1 MLNVKNLTRKYKNG
15 STYINAIDDINANFN
30 VGDFVFILG
39 ESGSGKSTLLNV
51 LCGLDTKIE
60 GSVSIDGIDTSTFTK
75 KDWAIYRNH
84 YVGFVFQE
92 YNLIEHLK
100 VWENV
105 ALPLQFQGMSK
116 KQAKEKAIIELEKIG
131 LGKFVNKLPNHLS
144 GGQKQRVAIARA
156 FVTDPKIIMA
166 DEPTGALDTSLG
178 DKIIS
183 YLKEKAKDKIV
194 VIVTHDEDLAEKFA
208 NRIVTLEDGKIIS
221 DSNQVIESFT
231 EKKELDLVRPR
242 MKLSM
247 LFKFAKNNISSRI
260 FRSIITSS
268 IVSIGYISIFL
279 LTFLILGINSSI
291 ATTIGSFIPEDQ
303 YQIYHIG
310 NEEITNDEIT
320 AISALDHVESVEYVV
335 AEEILL
341 EYQGIPN
348 NSVLTSVPYDESTL
362 QSSSSSL
369 YGVVPSSSN
378 EIIINS
384 LAAASLEGLQV
395 IEQGSEQYVF
405 DSVKNLVIS
414 IKYIDSTGTKT
425 LIGEYK
431 IVGMVVNTSIQPL
444 VYTEYQESLNI
455 SNTINNNEN
464 VYASQATMYLNT
476 DNEDN
481 ISELKKTL
489 NDDYEIIVMNLYE
502 SITSNI
508 DEFMMNA
515 LKIFIGIASISL
527 IVSGILIGL
536 VVYTSILERIKEIG
550 ILTAIGAKSS
560 SIVGIFLIESAFLG
574 LISSIIASGVAL
586 LLTKFINGL
595 FNNFIEKPLNLLT
608 QGLFEMQL
616 LSPNVLVI
624 VIVITFS
631 VLYAMLAGVIPSLRA
646 SKMNAVKA
654 LRKE

>member
-1 MLNVKNLTRKYKNG
+1 MLNVKKLTRKYKNG
-15 STYINAIDDINANFN
+15 STYINAIDDINTNFN

-39 ESGSGKSTLLNV
+39 ESGSGKSTLLNI

-60 GSVSIDGIDTSTFTK
+60 GSVSIDGIDTTTFTK

-105 ALPLQFQGMSK
+105 ALPLQFQGLSK

-131 LGKFVNKLPNHLS
+131 LGKFIDKLPNHLS

-166 DEPTGALDTSLG
+166 DEPTGALDTALG
-178 DKIIS
+178 DKIIA

-208 NRIVTLEDGKIIS
+208 NRIITLEDGRVLS
-221 DSNQVIESFT
+221 DSNQSPEIKTPE
-231 EKKELDLVRPR
+231 KELNLVRPR

-291 ATTIGSFIPEDQ
+291 ASTISSFIPEDQ

-310 NEEITNDEIT
+310 NEEITSDEMSQ
-320 AISALDHVESVEYVV
+320 ISAMEYVESVEYVV
-335 AEEILL
+335 TEEITL

-348 NSVLTSVPYDESTL
+348 NSILTSIPYDKSSLQSNTSTL
-362 QSSSSSL
+362 
-369 YGVVPSSSN
+369 YGDIPSSSN
-378 EIIINS
+378 EIIVNS
-384 LAAASLEGLQV
+384 LTAASIEGLQV
-395 IEQGSEQYVF
+395 IEQGSEEYVF
-405 DSVKNLVIS
+405 NSIKNLVIS
-414 IKYIDSTGTKT
+414 IKYLDSTGTKT
-425 LIGEYK
+425 LLGEYT
-431 IVGMVVNTSIQPL
+431 IVGMVANTSIQPL
-444 VYTEYQESLNI
+444 VYVEYQESLDI
-455 SNTINNNEN
+455 SNTINNDEN
-464 VYASQATMYLNT
+464 VYASQATMYLST
-476 DNEDN
+476 DNEDH
-481 ISELKKTL
+481 ISDLRKAL
-489 NDDYEIIVMNLYE
+489 NDDHEIFVMNLYE

-508 DEFMMNA
+508 DEFMMKA

-616 LSPNVLVI
+616 LSPNVFVI
-624 VIVITFS
+624 LIVITFS
-631 VLYAMLAGVIPSLRA
+631 ILYAMLAGVIPSLRA

>member
-431 IVGMVVNTSIQPL
+431 IVGMVVNTTIQPL

>member
-1 MLNVKNLTRKYKNG
+1 MLNVKKLTRKYKNG

-51 LCGLDTKIE
+51 LCGLDTKID
-60 GSVSIDGIDTSTFTK
+60 GSVSIDGIDTSTFSK

-105 ALPLQFQGMSK
+105 ALPLQFQGLSK
-116 KQAKEKAIIELEKIG
+116 KQAKKKAVIELEKIG
-131 LGKFVNKLPNHLS
+131 LGKFIDKLPNHLS

-166 DEPTGALDTSLG
+166 DEPTGALDTALG
-178 DKIIS
+178 DKIIA

-208 NRIVTLEDGKIIS
+208 NRIITLEDGKILN
-221 DSNQVIESFT
+221 DSNQVSETITPE
-231 EKKELDLVRPR
+231 KELNLVRPR

-247 LFKFAKNNISSRI
+247 LFKFARNNISSRI

-291 ATTIGSFIPEDQ
+291 ASTISSFIPEDQ

-310 NEEITNDEIT
+310 NEEITTDEM
-320 AISALDHVESVEYVV
+320 AQISALEHVESVEYVV
-335 AEEILL
+335 TEQILL

-348 NSVLTSVPYDESTL
+348 NSILTSVPYDEVSLQSNTSTL
-362 QSSSSSL
+362 
-369 YGVVPSSSN
+369 YGEIPSSSD

-384 LAAASLEGLQV
+384 LTAANLEGLQY
-395 IEQGSEQYVF
+395 IEKGSEEYVF
-405 DSVKNLVIS
+405 NSVKNLTVS

-431 IVGMVVNTSIQPL
+431 IVGMVVNTSMQPL
-444 VYTEYQESLNI
+444 VYAEYQESLDI
-455 SNTINNNEN
+455 SNMINNDEN
-464 VYASQATMYLNT
+464 IYASQATMYLNT
-476 DNEDN
+476 DNEDE
-481 ISELKKTL
+481 ISDLRKTL
-489 NDDYEIIVMNLYE
+489 NDNHDIFVMNLYE

-508 DEFMMNA
+508 DDFMMKA

-560 SIVGIFLIESAFLG
+560 SIVGIYLIESAFLG

-624 VIVITFS
+624 LIVITFS
-631 VLYAMLAGVIPSLRA
+631 ILYAMLAGVIPSLRA